1 MSAKGDIGRIKKS
14 CSVKCRPKKKRLKK
28 LHESSAGPCETESEK
43 RAMDGI
49 PTDRSDWSVAA
60 AKGGDYAQ
68 SETSSSITIRITFNF
83 IFLLLLLSL
92 AAIIQILFPA
102 DVGASQNLS
111 LLPSFS
117 FFLFF
122 VVECGHKSGGRQ
134 RRSYVRP
141 GREKSLRDGE

>member
-1 MSAKGDIGRIKKS
+1 
-14 CSVKCRPKKKRLKK
+14 
-28 LHESSAGPCETESEK
+28 
-43 RAMDGI
+43 MDGI

-83 IFLLLLLSL
+83 IFLLLLLPL

-117 FFLFF
+117 FF
-122 VVECGHKSGGRQ
+122 CCRM
-134 RRSYVRP
+134 RP
-141 GREKSLRDGE
+141 